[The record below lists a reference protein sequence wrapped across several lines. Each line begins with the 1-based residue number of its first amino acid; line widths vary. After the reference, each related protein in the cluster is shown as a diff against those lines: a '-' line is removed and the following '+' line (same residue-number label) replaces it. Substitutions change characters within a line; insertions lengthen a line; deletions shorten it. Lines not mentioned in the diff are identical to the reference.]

1 MFLLS
6 LPTACLALIFTNAF
20 IPTREISRSPPKFD
34 FLGFFLLC
42 ASLVGLLLGFSYGQ
56 RLGWTSNE
64 IVGLFAIGILG
75 GAGFML
81 RQLYGASPLVNLKMF
96 KNVQFSS
103 AALIAFFTG
112 CAFLSST
119 FMLPLFVQ
127 QIQHFSALDAGLMMI
142 PAGLSLLVLFPIA
155 GRLSDLVPAH
165 YMIYVG
171 VATFAVAYALMAR
184 ADVNTPFWTVV
195 GLTVLMRAGTAFT
208 RPVTNAMALNSL
220 PSDLVNQ
227 GASTINFV
235 RNLGAA
241 IGTNCVIVFLELRI
255 PFHGD
260 AFVAM
265 QTGTGAT
272 GQKMQD
278 SLIRLFANAGV
289 PEFARAPGAVQYL
302 GDMIYAQAS
311 TMGYQDAFMILA
323 VVAVMGVAPAWV
335 MARSTRRAP
344 ALLSPR

>member
-1 MFLLS
+1 MQEQLTEKD
-6 LPTACLALIFTNAF
+6 LP
-20 IPTREISRSPPKFD
+20 
-34 FLGFFLLC
+34 
-42 ASLVGLLLGFSYGQ
+42 
-56 RLGWTSNE
+56 
-64 IVGLFAIGILG
+64 
-75 GAGFML
+75 ML
-81 RQLYGASPLVNLKMF
+81 RQVLPVEFSFTMLKGRG
-96 KNVQFSS
+96 NYLCTRRLQRARQQ
-103 AALIAFFTG
+103 AATLLT
-112 CAFLSST
+112 ST
-119 FMLPLFVQ
+119 AMEELARITEL
-127 QIQHFSALDAGLMMI
+127 AKDTT
-142 PAGLSLLVLFPIA
+142 A

-171 VATFAVAYALMAR
+171 LATFAVAYALMAR